1 MEDDKRNKV
10 ETEISAEDLKKE
22 QIIAL
27 YSYIDIV
34 NRLLKII
41 IPVIGVEV
49 CRKVLSEVAL
59 KHEILKDSEITDD
72 RTLICPKAIGVI
84 SGEEEGA
91 ALAIIIPTFHMFIAK
106 VKDIYNSMSSQELG
120 VAALIFAATGAAKE
134 RLDLIERTKEEL
146 EGKIEERTRE
156 LEEKLRD
163 LEMFKEVAVGRELKM
178 IELKQEVDDLLEEL
192 GRSNRYGSS
201 GGET

>member
-163 LEMFKEVAVGRELKM
+163 
-178 IELKQEVDDLLEEL
+178 
-192 GRSNRYGSS
+192 
-201 GGET
+201 